1 MTSTYLSWHAQTDL
15 HRNREYSQAFEHH
28 FVSKFNFMR
37 WTKTD
42 QVFHVAV
49 LRLATRY
56 CIRRIAHHISDKL
69 FKHKHILLHLA
80 KHISQVSYR
89 HKIIYIQS
97 FNITKSHTNAIHTL
111 TMSYTYI
118 YIQQIDSL
126 SDTLTIGIFSLFS
139 CDTKF

>member
-1 MTSTYLSWHAQTDL
+1 MRRLIYTAIASTVKPLNITLFPNLTSRGGKW
-15 HRNREYSQAFEHH
+15 R
-28 FVSKFNFMR
+28 
-37 WTKTD
+37 TKTD

-69 FKHKHILLHLA
+69 FKRKHILLHLA